1 MVQVCMRILSLN
13 CCDDNRARVGDFPGK
28 IYAAASCHR
37 ADDSDDL
44 PLPLPLFS
52 MGVRGTGALR
62 ERFKTTFE
70 AADEHSNA
78 SPRFFPA
85 PVAGRALRRLFLWFE
100 RAATSFMWSM
110 VDDWG
115 VFLCEA
121 REAGP
126 KTLLLL
132 LLLFEVYR
140 VPLLCKSHALSL
152 SGTSVGCVVRCSW
165 ACGPD

>member
-37 ADDSDDL
+37 ADDSDD
-44 PLPLPLFS
+44 LPLPLFS

-85 PVAGRALRRLFLWFE
+85 PVAGRALRRLFLLFE
-100 RAATSFMWSM
+100 RAATAFMWSM
-110 VDDWG
+110 
-115 VFLCEA
+115 A
-121 REAGP
+121 R
-126 KTLLLL
+126 
-132 LLLFEVYR
+132 
-140 VPLLCKSHALSL
+140 
-152 SGTSVGCVVRCSW
+152 
-165 ACGPD
+165 

>member
-1 MVQVCMRILSLN
+1 MRILSLN

-44 PLPLPLFS
+44 PLPLFS

-78 SPRFFPA
+78 SPRFF
-85 PVAGRALRRLFLWFE
+85 LRRLFLLFE
-100 RAATSFMWSM
+100 RAATAFMWSM

-115 VFLCEA
+115 VFLREA

-126 KTLLLL
+126 KTLLLLL

-152 SGTSVGCVVRCSW
+152 SGTSVGCVVRRSW